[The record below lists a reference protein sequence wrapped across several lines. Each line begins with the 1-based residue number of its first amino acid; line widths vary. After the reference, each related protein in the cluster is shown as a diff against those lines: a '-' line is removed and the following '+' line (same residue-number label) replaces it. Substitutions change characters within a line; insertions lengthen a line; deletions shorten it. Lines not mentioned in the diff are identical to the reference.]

1 MRVLL
6 LLTVLL
12 LAACGGNVR
21 QAEPETYDLG
31 SVAIV
36 WKPADL
42 AVTGVSAQGPA
53 WLATPAI
60 SYRLLY
66 AGDMARNAYAE
77 SRWAAPPPD
86 LIERALNRQT
96 PASGEGCRLRL
107 DVDEL
112 IQVFDTPQASRTLL
126 DARATLFAPAG
137 ETILARRA
145 FSIARPAPS
154 ADARGGVAGAVA
166 AVQALGGELK
176 AWLADTARAKPAIA
190 QRCNAA

>member
-1 MRVLL
+1 MRVLFL
-6 LLTVLL
+6 LPVLL
-12 LAACGGNVR
+12 LAACSGNVR
-21 QAEPETYDLG
+21 QAEPASYDLG
-31 SVAIV
+31 TVAVV

-42 AVTGVSAQGPA
+42 AIAGVSAQGPA

-66 AGDMARNAYAE
+66 AGDMERNAYAE
-77 SRWAAPPPD
+77 SRWAAAPPD
-86 LIERALNRQT
+86 LIERAFNRQT

-126 DARATLFAPAG
+126 DARATLLPPNG

-145 FSIARPAPS
+145 FSVAQPAPS

-166 AVQALGGELK
+166 AVQALGGELN
-176 AWLADTARAKPAIA
+176 AWLTETARAKPAIA
-190 QRCNAA
+190 RRCNAA